1 MLRLLLTAALLAGT
15 PACAAEMKQLT
26 LACHDRDLLTKMML
40 AGRRHD
46 EEEVERLL
54 FYAVKEQLCRT
65 FKPGEVVRIDIQD
78 EVLSCITDES
88 SPSPEGCYWTLRGT
102 VKE

>member
-15 PACAAEMKQLT
+15 PACAAEMKQSA
-26 LACHDRDLLTKMML
+26 LACQDRVLVTKMIL

-46 EEEVERLL
+46 EEEVTRLL
-54 FYAVKEQLCRT
+54 FYAVKEKLCRT
-65 FKPGEVVRIDIQD
+65 FKPRQVVRIDIQD
-78 EVLSCITDES
+78 EALSCITDES
-88 SPSPEGCYWTLRGT
+88 SPSPDGCFWTLRAA

>member
-26 LACHDRDLLTKMML
+26 LACHDRDLLTKMIL

-46 EEEVERLL
+46 EKEVERLL

-65 FKPGEVVRIDIQD
+65 FKPGQVVRIDIR
-78 EVLSCITDES
+78 EKVLSCITDES
-88 SPSPEGCYWTLRGT
+88 SPLPEGCYWMLSEA
-102 VKE
+102 VKK